1 MSRERAIAVFLTT
14 TAFGALPALLAV
26 LEQGKLELHAAINA
40 HHDPLADLF
49 FRYATHLGDGIVPTI
64 LALFLLWW
72 KDWRALLM
80 VGASAAFSAI
90 IAQLL
95 KHFLFPEVDRPSMF
109 FDRMP
114 GINVVPGLDLYHHF
128 SFPSGHST
136 SAFSTCLAL
145 VVLSG
150 RQAHGFALAL
160 IACVIGFSRVYLSQH
175 FTEDVLGGALIGSV
189 TAVAVWWWLY
199 RSAFSTKQWLGRSP
213 FRSRV

>member
-14 TAFGALPALLAV
+14 TACGALPALLAV
-26 LEQGKLELHAAINA
+26 LDTGKLELHAAINA
-40 HHDPLADLF
+40 HHDPLGDLF
-49 FRYATHLGDGIVPTI
+49 FRYFTHLGDGVVPTI

-80 VGASAAFSAI
+80 VGGSAAFSAI

-95 KHFLFPEVDRPSMF
+95 KHFLFADVDRPSMF
-109 FDRMP
+109 FEQMP
-114 GINVVPGLDLYHHF
+114 GINTVSGIDLHHHF

-145 VVLSG
+145 AVLSG
-150 RQAHGFALAL
+150 RQAHAFALAL

-175 FTEDVLGGALIGSV
+175 FTEDVLGGALIGSA

-199 RSAFSTKQWLGRSP
+199 RSGFSAKRWLDRSP
-213 FRSRV
+213 FRVKV